1 MICSSLAAEALPG
14 LSFPAL
20 LALAMASRPTFPQV
34 MVIPQLTTR
43 VGHGLHQRQVTALR
57 GLRVR
62 GGNVGAEVS
71 A

>member
-34 MVIPQLTTR
+34 MVISQLTTR
-43 VGHGLHQRQVTALR
+43 VAQGSVY
-57 GLRVR
+57 V
-62 GGNVGAEVS
+62 VS
-71 A
+71 SWPPSDAAIDSGPGRS